1 MLKSIARRILGG
13 GHHATA
19 QFTLPPVVFEIAPG
33 FVSGVSIEGSKRKGR
48 KVRKIALQ
56 SLSPASL
63 DPHLSRPNICKA
75 EEFGRAAAD
84 LISAVGNGDGRF
96 GLILP
101 DGAMRVAL
109 LSFESLPE
117 DPVAAEALIRWRMKD
132 KLPFNAE
139 EARATYQVLSDT
151 PGRIEVLAL
160 AMRASVIAEYESAF
174 SAING
179 GATLILPATVAL
191 LPLLPEGLS
200 GVQVLVHVC
209 GNWLTVA
216 VISGSIPC
224 AWRTR
229 ELDPLDIG
237 NYDREVAS
245 EAARVVASAR
255 DRTQTEL
262 GRIWL
267 CARPPAE
274 KNLAEAISDTMGR
287 DVTVVRP
294 QPELASLLGA
304 DDRSRFEQFGAP
316 IAGLVA
322 NAT

>member
-1 MLKSIARRILGG
+1 
-13 GHHATA
+13 
-19 QFTLPPVVFEIAPG
+19 VFEIAPG
-33 FVSGVSIEGSKRKGR
+33 FASGFAIEGSKRRGR
-48 KVRKIALQ
+48 QISKIALQ
-56 SLSPASL
+56 SLSPESI
-63 DPHLSRPNICKA
+63 DPHLSRANICKA
-75 EEFGRAAAD
+75 IEFERAASG

-96 GLILP
+96 GLVLP

-109 LSFESLPE
+109 LSFDSLPDDSE
-117 DPVAAEALIRWRMKD
+117 AAEALIRWRMKD

-151 PGRIEVLAL
+151 PGHIEILAL
-160 AMRASVIAEYESAF
+160 AMRGSVIAEYESAF
-174 SAING
+174 SGING
-179 GATLILPATVAL
+179 GAALILPATVAL
-191 LPLLPEGLS
+191 LPLLPEEHG
-200 GVQVLVHVC
+200 GDHVLIHVC
-209 GNWLTVA
+209 GNWLTV
-216 VISGSIPC
+216 VVLSGSIPC

-229 ELDPLDIG
+229 ELDPLDVG

-245 EAARVVASAR
+245 EVARGVASAR

-267 CARPPAE
+267 CARPPAGM
-274 KNLAEAISDTMGR
+274 NLAEAISETMGR
-287 DVTVVRP
+287 DVTLIRP

-322 NAT
+322 NTS